1 MKLFDLEKNNR
12 YLKNTYFRISL
23 VCVVILAAIV
33 LSLFMHWEPGGESWI
48 YWFFTRIFLETGRFT
63 LPDRSPLYTLYL
75 SLFQWMGY
83 PVSVIA
89 EHIFTYFMVLGSLVL
104 LFRRYLGLA
113 LSTFAS
119 LLWLPF
125 LKVAEPSVQAIG
137 LAFSCIAV
145 YIRTSTSKKHKNY
158 LKAAS
163 YTFFVL
169 AYFLRGSYIVVLGV
183 FILWDLYLILKKKDI
198 KEIMQS
204 FRPNINYLPFILLIA
219 LSILFMS
226 VQSDHRFNNVWGFSS
241 AWQPTDG
248 KSLAETGFIG
258 HYNRAYIEEAYGSY
272 ESYGGMDAYISN
284 KEAFDGA
291 ETITEIVLANPGF
304 IFRQLFRNIM
314 ESVILFAWLTLLVV
328 PYSLGFSYLF
338 VPTFIVSLIAS
349 LLIIFGAL
357 RASKNAS
364 MVLFVMSI
372 VLQIGL
378 IAVFSPKGRYMVPVI
393 PVLVLA
399 AIWLGKTMQKY
410 LDLIS
415 AHLKQWP
422 RINILGNNTKKITSL
437 LRRLA
442 LPVALILLSNGIAM
456 WGLVAIDVVHDIST
470 NDLHVLER
478 RPFSMKSSHDALESL
493 IIDCNGIISL
503 EHMFIGAFMDIPL
516 SRIYDVY
523 EIPPFGNIG
532 NHSSQLSSQYSGLI
546 PERIDCVLVSNELS
560 TGTGIGTNYGL
571 RYKNYILP
579 YMEDLQDDGA
589 KAYKIRDY
597 GIAVIMPKSN

>member
-83 PVSVIA
+83 PVSLIA

-258 HYNRAYIEEAYGSY
+258 QSWFYIQAAFQEHHGVSHSFCMAYPSCSA
-272 ESYGGMDAYISN
+272 
-284 KEAFDGA
+284 
-291 ETITEIVLANPGF
+291 
-304 IFRQLFRNIM
+304 
-314 ESVILFAWLTLLVV
+314 IL
-328 PYSLGFSYLF
+328 
-338 VPTFIVSLIAS
+338 
-349 LLIIFGAL
+349 
-357 RASKNAS
+357 
-364 MVLFVMSI
+364 
-372 VLQIGL
+372 IG
-378 IAVFSPKGRYMVPVI
+378 
-393 PVLVLA
+393 
-399 AIWLGKTMQKY
+399 
-410 LDLIS
+410 
-415 AHLKQWP
+415 
-422 RINILGNNTKKITSL
+422 
-437 LRRLA
+437 
-442 LPVALILLSNGIAM
+442 ILLSFCPHFYCLAYCKLIDNLWCAQGIKKCVNGI
-456 WGLVAIDVVHDIST
+456 V
-470 NDLHVLER
+470 
-478 RPFSMKSSHDALESL
+478 
-493 IIDCNGIISL
+493 C
-503 EHMFIGAFMDIPL
+503 
-516 SRIYDVY
+516 DVY
-523 EIPPFGNIG
+523 CASDRP
-532 NHSSQLSSQYSGLI
+532 
-546 PERIDCVLVSNELS
+546 DCCLLPKRKVHGARDSCACTGSN
-560 TGTGIGTNYGL
+560 
-571 RYKNYILP
+571 
-579 YMEDLQDDGA
+579 MAWQDYA
-589 KAYKIRDY
+589 KI
-597 GIAVIMPKSN
+597 S